1 MSGPVLLLSRIQSP
15 KLTLKVKVS
24 MAISLKARAGE
35 TAEQMLRRF
44 KKLCEK
50 EGLTKEMR
58 KRMFHEKP
66 SEIRQRERRRL
77 AAPKKF
83 EGVRRNTENSSFGYG
98 A

>member
-1 MSGPVLLLSRIQSP
+1 
-15 KLTLKVKVS
+15 

-50 EGLTKEMR
+50 EGLTKETR

-83 EGVRRNTENSSFGYG
+83 ENTRRTNTDSSFGYG

>member
-1 MSGPVLLLSRIQSP
+1 MPIC
-15 KLTLKVKVS
+15 
-24 MAISLKARAGE
+24 IKARTNE

-50 EGLTKEMR
+50 EGLTKEMK

-66 SEIRQRERRRL
+66 SEIAQRERRRL

-83 EGVRRNTENSSFGYG
+83 EGMRRNNNTETGSFGYG